1 MGYKG
6 SHLSHFVYAANI
18 SISSGVPVNGKLAS
32 SSSENTYQFTITKDG
47 EGHIPHAN
55 GKKLGETTATNGEYS
70 IKIPKQKAGTVIT
83 VYIVGSA
90 GSRSVDKTL

>member
-6 SHLSHFVYAANI
+6 SHFVYAANI

-55 GKKLGETTATNGEYS
+55 GKKLGETTTNGEYL

-90 GSRSVDKTL
+90 GSRSVDKTVIVRQ